1 MSCLGLPGLS
11 REGFHPAAAAA
22 RGRPALQPGES
33 AGPRESY
40 QGSVTGPDHGHALA
54 RLVRGTSRLLT
65 GDRLKTFQAE
75 LARINELEPMECSL
89 TTPEQFAARTAQF
102 RRRLEAGETLEQLRP
117 EAYAVARRAAQL
129 ATADGLR
136 AYDCQMLGALA
147 MDGGYIAEMKTGEG
161 KTLSAVM
168 PLYLNALMGGGAHLI
183 TVNDA
188 LAQRD
193 KDEMAPVFKLLGL
206 SVGCVLESHS
216 PGQKRAG
223 YQCDVTYTTDRAVG
237 FDYLRDQLVSDPSQ
251 RVQREPYFALIDEV
265 DEVLIDQARV
275 PLVVATQQQPAGG
288 DFALFTELVRE
299 LEPGQDYQVD
309 RKESL
314 AWLTDSGLE
323 LVECGLELRETERSL
338 SEAISHFAEQSELA
352 GKLRSKRDHLLR
364 LRQAIRDEW
373 ALSAMDRAWSDHLEG
388 MEELREGV
396 RWETL
401 IEKDPQQAY
410 IQRGYQAFEELLADL
425 RRQGVVPSA
434 GAAS

>member
-1 MSCLGLPGLS
+1 
-11 REGFHPAAAAA
+11 
-22 RGRPALQPGES
+22 
-33 AGPRESY
+33 
-40 QGSVTGPDHGHALA
+40 
-54 RLVRGTSRLLT
+54 
-65 GDRLKTFQAE
+65 
-75 LARINELEPMECSL
+75 
-89 TTPEQFAARTAQF
+89 
-102 RRRLEAGETLEQLRP
+102 
-117 EAYAVARRAAQL
+117 
-129 ATADGLR
+129 
-136 AYDCQMLGALA
+136 MLGALA

-168 PLYLNALMGGGAHLI
+168 PLYLNALMGRGAHLI